1 MGVGPLG
8 GGGSGEQCEI
18 GVEMAAKSCAMLK
31 RYEFLGG
38 NPSKCAPYARDHR
51 SKLRRCEPRRQASK
65 WFKGAPTERVFGDK
79 QRVVVKVMV
88 T

>member
-1 MGVGPLG
+1 
-8 GGGSGEQCEI
+8 
-18 GVEMAAKSCAMLK
+18 MAAKSCAMLK
-31 RYEFLGG
+31 RYEFLGETPP
-38 NPSKCAPYARDHR
+38 NVHHMRARDHR

-65 WFKGAPTERVFGDK
+65 WFKGAPKEWVFGDK